1 MRQVLLSLAIA
12 LAAGIVDALPM
23 LLQKMKRRAVW
34 SAFWHYFFVAIV
46 IVNIELPGV
55 AWWLKGGITAFA
67 LAVPIMIIASENDKK
82 AAPVIGAMALILGT
96 LIGLAGHLL
105 NL

>member
-1 MRQVLLSLAIA
+1 VKQLLLSMAIG
-12 LAAGIVDALPM
+12 LAAGIIDALPM

-46 IVNIELPGV
+46 IVNIDFPWL

-67 LAVPIMIIASENDKK
+67 LAVPIMIITSENDSK
-82 AAPVIGAMALILGT
+82 AAPIIGTMALILGT

-105 NL
+105 KL